1 MKSQFGNCGSKSF
14 ILKGWFT
21 IIGKV
26 CMVLLHR
33 NIKLSV
39 IKLFVILLGD
49 ENGTNLKKP
58 GIVIWK
64 SIFEVLYL
72 LNNALKYT
80 HPA

>member
-1 MKSQFGNCGSKSF
+1 MKSQFGNCGSKAF

-58 GIVIWK
+58 GIVI
-64 SIFEVLYL
+64 
-72 LNNALKYT
+72 
-80 HPA
+80 